1 MQVYLRLGRE
11 IYQNKKA
18 SDYRRMIVFII
29 RALLNHGGMKELKKF
44 FEANSLRRNII
55 TANPPI
61 FEQVTRSLFYRNS
74 TFNERLF
81 LIQQHFIFLEK
92 VFTPEALEQIYIGN
106 GIELWN
112 SEYHEEKMSLQLDFD
127 LGQKKE
133 GLVSINLTIG
143 DRNIYQIIFWLAP
156 NRNGEMSIW
165 IGALQGAQGGL
176 DVARS
181 LTKQFLGYRP
191 KNVVVQALR
200 MFASK
205 LEISHIYAVSN
216 YGFYANNHI
225 RLDRKLKTSLDD
237 FWQETGGEVCNDSR
251 FFELPVVEPRKDLMD
266 VPSKKRNLYRKRF
279 AGIDRVD
286 GVIKE
291 QLGKKIKVQ

>member
-1 MQVYLRLGRE
+1 MQVYLRLGQK
-11 IYQNKKA
+11 IYPNGKM
-18 SDYRRMIVFII
+18 SDYRRMMVFVI
-29 RALLNHGGMKELKKF
+29 RSLLHHGGMKELRTF
-44 FEANSLRRNII
+44 FEENSLRNNII

-61 FEQVTRSLFYRNS
+61 FEQVTRSLFYRGS
-74 TFNERLF
+74 TFSERLF
-81 LIQQHFIFLEK
+81 LIQQHFIFLEER
-92 VFTPEALEQIYIGN
+92 FTAKALEQIYIGN

-112 SEYHEEKMSLQLDFD
+112 SEHHEEKMSLELNFH

-133 GLVSINLTIG
+133 GLVSINLVIG
-143 DRNIYQIIFWLAP
+143 DRNIYQNIFWLAP
-156 NRNGEMSIW
+156 NLDGEMSIW
-165 IGALQGAQGGL
+165 IGALQGSQGGL

-200 MFASK
+200 IVAAE
-205 LEISHIYAVSN
+205 LGIPHIYAVSN

-237 FWQETGGEVCNDSR
+237 FWQETGGELCNDLR
-251 FFELPVVEPRKDLMD
+251 FFQLPIIEPRKDLMD

-279 AGIDRVD
+279 AGIDKVSEI
-286 GVIKE
+286 IKE
-291 QLGKKIKVQ
+291 QLGKCLRVQ